1 MLSNAKIL
9 GGVVP
14 GQQTN
19 ELRGTGQMRQY
30 MAAPTRRHLEEMAK
44 YATDYF
50 AAEVQ
55 GLNPDKPCLKEWYEI
70 RAADVFSSLGISSTS
85 KMDDWK
91 NVYFKRPDIDYV
103 PPGTKFWFWKNVW
116 LADNPSNTG
125 SIAGNA
131 LVRRCNAVWNS
142 LDYYGNIVAEP
153 FVMVNQATKANANT
167 DTEFMKLADN
177 YSDCIMQAN
186 PWTLA
191 HLKENTRIA
200 LGTGI
205 YAVRGLSNYIREF
218 TYENESVRLIYFSVY
233 YQEPVETDDMTNLVA
248 DGLAFHWEIIGDAP
262 RSVTVGQEV
271 TITPASIRN
280 NESPTL
286 PVSYLWES
294 QTPDIASIDETGKVT
309 ALTEGQAVIRCTLE
323 QNPNIYTDFQIE
335 VAAQSALAW
344 ASTVPAEIP
353 QFTNAILRVTEP
365 VTWSVAGGV
374 PQSFDCTTTDT
385 SITINCYYPVDAPV
399 IVTATAA
406 DGQALTATIYLTA
419 R

>member
-9 GGVVP
+9 GGALP

-19 ELRGTGQMRQY
+19 EPRGTGQMRQY
-30 MAAPTRRHLEEMAK
+30 MADPTRRHLEQMAK

-55 GLNPDKPCLKEWYEI
+55 GLDPDKPCLKEWYEI

-91 NVYFKRPDIDYV
+91 NVYFKRADITYV

-125 SIAGNA
+125 SIAGNT

-142 LDYYGNIVAEP
+142 LDYYGNIVTEP

-186 PWTLA
+186 PWTQA

-218 TYENESVRLIYFSVY
+218 TYENESVRLLYFSVY
-233 YQEPVETDDMTNLVA
+233 YQEPVETDDMANLVA
-248 DGLAFHWEIIGDAP
+248 DGLAFHWEITGDAP
-262 RSVTVGQEV
+262 RAVAVGQEV
-271 TITPASIRN
+271 TITPRSIRN
-280 NESPTL
+280 DEAPTL

-294 QTPDIASIDETGKVT
+294 QTPDIATVDETGKVT
-309 ALTEGQAVIRCTLE
+309 ALAEGRAVIRCTLE
-323 QNPNIYTDFQIE
+323 QNPNLYTDFSIE
-335 VAAQSALAW
+335 VAAQAVLAW
-344 ASTVPAEIP
+344 ASTVPAAIP

-365 VTWSVAGGV
+365 VTWTVTGGL
-374 PQSFDCTTTDT
+374 PQSFDYTATDT
-385 SITINCYYPVDAPV
+385 SLTLNCYYPVDAPV
-399 IVTATAA
+399 TVTATAA
-406 DGQALTATIYLTA
+406 DGQTLTAIISLTA